1 MVTLDEKTVQYH
13 MELLCN
19 LVIQKT
25 ENYCDDAMA
34 ASVCKYFAQPH
45 PTTPPLTSKTRR
57 RCGCW
62 GCPSV

>member
-34 ASVCKYFAQPH
+34 ASVCKYFAQSH
-45 PTTPPLTSKTRR
+45 PTPPSTNI
-57 RCGCW
+57 
-62 GCPSV
+62 